1 MDRKTLEKLYA
12 GLIGMDAG
20 MRLGA
25 PVENP
30 FWTYE
35 RLQSYYGDIRGYLRE
50 QRYYTADDDV
60 NGPLI
65 FVRAL
70 ADNAM
75 PETLTSEAVG
85 ETWLNYTRRGMG
97 MFWWG
102 GEDVST
108 EHRAY
113 MNLRRGVKAP
123 RSGSIGE
130 NGKTAAEQIGGQIF
144 ADAWGLI
151 CPDDPARASA
161 LAAAAASVSHDG
173 SGVDGARFMAACIA
187 AAYTASSLDE
197 VLDTGLRFLPEKSDY
212 RRVVETVR
220 AYHRSHPA
228 EADFRACRA
237 MIARE
242 FSDEEYPGGY
252 HIVPNAGICI
262 LAMLYGKGE
271 LGRSIEI
278 SVMCGYDT
286 DCNASNI
293 GTILGVLGGLDGVPE
308 RYRRPIN
315 DLVTLSSVSGYLNLV
330 DLSDKA
336 KELGA
341 LSCRMYGGALPNGVV
356 CPKPGELRLDFPFP
370 GSTHGLEL
378 SDKAEHTLR
387 IVSGKAHSGMYCAEL
402 MTDGKCAG
410 PVDLSFKAMLTR
422 PDLHEERYDP
432 VFAAK
437 VSPGQRVSVW
447 MRSEQI
453 APAAV
458 TVTPFVRR
466 AMTGERV
473 CMPAAVLP
481 EREWTEIA
489 FTVPD
494 LGGDAVHDVGWTIAV
509 QPDVAPWVMGR
520 VYVDEITVTG
530 AMDYT
535 VDFSLQREEF
545 SQLTPF
551 SFNDCAGKREAD
563 AMRLTAEALPYMS
576 GAQAYTGNY
585 YLRDTAVAASVTV
598 ETGGSGLVLLHGQGT
613 RRYYALGFSA
623 PGECAAL
630 RYEDGTVIKLA
641 AAPFAWQPGREYA
654 LRAEAKGDTL
664 TLSVDGTPV
673 LEAHDGRYSYG
684 MSGLGFTGAGTALW
698 RNLHISGG
706 C

>member
-102 GEDVST
+102 GEDAST

-151 CPDDPARASA
+151 CPGDPARASA

-212 RRVVETVR
+212 RCVVETVR
-220 AYHRSHPA
+220 AYHRAHPA

-293 GTILGVLGGLDGVPE
+293 GTILGVLGGLGGVPE

-473 CMPAAVLP
+473 SMPAAVLP
-481 EREWTEIA
+481 EGEWTEIA
-489 FTVPD
+489 FTVPE
-494 LGGDAVHDVGWTIAV
+494 LCGDAVHDVGWTIAV

-530 AMDYT
+530 TMDYT

-585 YLRDTAVAASVTV
+585 YLRDTAVAASVSV
-598 ETGGSGLVLLHGQGT
+598 ESGGSGLVLLHGQGT

-641 AAPFAWQPGREYA
+641 AVPFAWQPGREYA

-684 MSGLGFTGAGTALW
+684 MPGLGFTGAGTALW

>member
-102 GEDVST
+102 GEDAST

-151 CPDDPARASA
+151 CPGDPARASA

-220 AYHRSHPA
+220 AYHRAHPA

-242 FSDEEYPGGY
+242 FREEAYPGGY

-262 LAMLYGKGE
+262 LAMLYGKGD

-432 VFAAK
+432 VFTAK
-437 VSPGQRVSVW
+437 VNPGQRVSVW

-481 EREWTEIA
+481 EGEWTEIA

-585 YLRDTAVAASVTV
+585 YLRDTAVAASVSV
-598 ETGGSGLVLLHGQGT
+598 ESGGSGLVLLHGQGT

-684 MSGLGFTGAGTALW
+684 MPGLGFTGAGTALW

>member
-30 FWTYE
+30 YWTYE

-102 GEDVST
+102 GEDAST

-144 ADAWGLI
+144 VDAWGLI
-151 CPDDPARASA
+151 CPGDPARASA

-197 VLDTGLRFLPEKSDY
+197 VLDTGLLFLPEKCDY

-220 AYHRSHPA
+220 AYHRAHPA

-242 FSDEEYPGGY
+242 FREEEYPGGY

-262 LAMLYGKGE
+262 LAMLYGKGD

-293 GTILGVLGGLDGVPE
+293 GTILGVLGGLGGVPE
-308 RYRRPIN
+308 RYRHPIN

-422 PDLHEERYDP
+422 SDLHEERYDP

-481 EREWTEIA
+481 EGEWTEIV
-489 FTVPD
+489 FTVPE

-509 QPDVAPWVMGR
+509 KPDVAPWVMGR

-530 AMDYT
+530 AMDYA

-585 YLRDTAVAASVTV
+585 YLRDTAAAASVTV
-598 ETGGSGLVLLHGQGT
+598 ESGGSGLVLLRGQGT

-623 PGECAAL
+623 PGECAVL

-673 LEAHDGRYSYG
+673 LEAHDGRYTYG
-684 MSGLGFTGAGTALW
+684 MPGLGFTGAGMALW
-698 RNLHISGG
+698 RNLRISGE

>member
-151 CPDDPARASA
+151 CPGDPARASA

-378 SDKAEHTLR
+378 SDKAEHMLR

-489 FTVPD
+489 FTVPE
-494 LGGDAVHDVGWTIAV
+494 LCGDAVHDVGWTIAV

-641 AAPFAWQPGREYA
+641 AVPFAWQPGREYA

-664 TLSVDGTPV
+664 TLSVDVTPV
-673 LEAHDGRYSYG
+673 FEAHDGRYSYG
-684 MSGLGFTGAGTALW
+684 MPGLGFTGAGTALW

>member
-123 RSGSIGE
+123 RSGSIEE

-151 CPDDPARASA
+151 CPGDPARASA

-220 AYHRSHPA
+220 AYHRAHPA

-242 FSDEEYPGGY
+242 FREEAYPGGY
-252 HIVPNAGICI
+252 HIVPNDGICI
-262 LAMLYGKGE
+262 LAMLYGKGD

-432 VFAAK
+432 VFTAK
-437 VSPGQRVSVW
+437 VNPGQRVSVW

-641 AAPFAWQPGREYA
+641 AVPFAWQPGREYA

-684 MSGLGFTGAGTALW
+684 MPGLGFTGAGTALW

>member
-1 MDRKTLEKLYA
+1 MERETLEKLYA

-75 PETLTSEAVG
+75 PKTLAPETVG

-144 ADAWGLI
+144 VDTWGLI
-151 CPDDPARASA
+151 CPGDPARAA
-161 LAAAAASVSHDG
+161 ELAAAAASVSHGG
-173 SGVDGARFMAACIA
+173 SGVDGARFMAACVA

-197 VLDTGLRFLPEKSDY
+197 VLDAGLRFLPEKCDY

-220 AYHRSHPA
+220 AYHRAHPA
-228 EADFRACRA
+228 EADFRACRE

-262 LAMLYGKGE
+262 LAMLYGRGE

-293 GTILGVLGGLDGVPE
+293 GTILGVLGGLGGVPE

-341 LSCRMYGGALPNGVV
+341 LSCRMSGGALPEDIV
-356 CPKPGELRLDFPFP
+356 CPKPGELRMDFPFP

-387 IVSGKAHSGMYCAEL
+387 IVPGKAHSGAYCAEL
-402 MTDGKCAG
+402 MTDGKRAG

-432 VFAAK
+432 VFTAK
-437 VSPGQRVSVW
+437 VNPGQRVGVW
-447 MRSEQI
+447 MKSEQT

-473 CMPAAVLP
+473 NMPAAVLP
-481 EREWTEIA
+481 EGEWTEIV
-489 FTVPD
+489 FTVPE
-494 LGGDAVHDVGWTIAV
+494 LGGDAVHDVGWTV
-509 QPDVAPWVMGR
+509 ETKPDADPWVMGR

-530 AMDYT
+530 AMDYA
-535 VDFSLQREEF
+535 VDFSLQRKEF

-551 SFNDCAGKREAD
+551 AFNDCTGKREGN
-563 AMRLTAEALPYMS
+563 AMRLTAEALPYMT
-576 GAQAYTGNY
+576 GAQAFTGNY
-585 YLRDTAVAASVTV
+585 YLRDTAVTASVTV
-598 ETGGSGLVLLHGQGT
+598 ESGGSALVLLRGQGT

-623 PGECAAL
+623 PGECAVL
-630 RYEDGTVIKLA
+630 RYEDGRVTKLA
-641 AAPFAWQPGREYA
+641 AAPFVWQPGREYA
-654 LRAEAKGDTL
+654 LRAEAKGEVL
-664 TLSVDGTPV
+664 TLFVNGTPV
-673 LEAHDGRYSYG
+673 LEASDSRYAHG
-684 MSGLGFTGAGTALW
+684 MPGLGLTAAGETLW
-698 RNLHISGG
+698 RALHISGE

>member
-75 PETLTSEAVG
+75 PETLAPETVG

-102 GEDVST
+102 GEDAST

-151 CPDDPARASA
+151 CPGDPARASA

-220 AYHRSHPA
+220 AYHRAHPA

-387 IVSGKAHSGMYCAEL
+387 IVSGKAHSGVYCAEL

-473 CMPAAVLP
+473 CVPAAVLP
-481 EREWTEIA
+481 EGEWMEIA
-489 FTVPD
+489 FTVPE
-494 LGGDAVHDVGWTIAV
+494 LCGDAVHDVGWTIAV

-530 AMDYT
+530 TMDYT

-563 AMRLTAEALPYMS
+563 AMRLTANTLPYMS

-598 ETGGSGLVLLHGQGT
+598 ESGGSGLVLLHGQGT

-623 PGECAAL
+623 PGECAVL
-630 RYEDGTVIKLA
+630 RYENGTVIKLD

-654 LRAEAKGDTL
+654 LRTEAKGDTL
-664 TLSVDGTPV
+664 TLSVDGTLV
-673 LEAHDGRYSYG
+673 LEAHDGRYTYG
-684 MSGLGFTGAGTALW
+684 MPGLGFTGAGTALW
-698 RNLHISGG
+698 RNLRISGE

>member
-1 MDRKTLEKLYA
+1 MDRKTLEKLYV

-75 PETLTSEAVG
+75 PETLAPETVG

-151 CPDDPARASA
+151 CPGDPARASA

-212 RRVVETVR
+212 RRVVETAR
-220 AYHRSHPA
+220 AFHRAHPA

-242 FSDEEYPGGY
+242 FSEEAYPGGY

-262 LAMLYGKGE
+262 LAMLYGKGD

-432 VFAAK
+432 VFTAK
-437 VSPGQRVSVW
+437 VNPGQRVSVW
-447 MRSEQI
+447 MRSDQI

-473 CMPAAVLP
+473 SMPAAVLP
-481 EREWTEIA
+481 EGEWTEIA

-535 VDFSLQREEF
+535 VDFSLQCEEF

-585 YLRDTAVAASVTV
+585 YLRDTAAAASVTV
-598 ETGGSGLVLLHGQGT
+598 ESGGSGLVLLHGQGT

-641 AAPFAWQPGREYA
+641 AVPFAWQPGREYA

-684 MSGLGFTGAGTALW
+684 MPGLGFTGAGTALW

>member
-1 MDRKTLEKLYA
+1 MERKTLEKLYA

-35 RLQSYYGDIRGYLRE
+35 RLQSYYGDIRSYLRE

-151 CPDDPARASA
+151 CPGDPARASA

-212 RRVVETVR
+212 RCVVETVR
-220 AYHRSHPA
+220 AYHRAHPA

-293 GTILGVLGGLDGVPE
+293 GTILGVLGGLGGVPE

-432 VFAAK
+432 VFTAK
-437 VSPGQRVSVW
+437 VNPGQRVSVW

-489 FTVPD
+489 FTVPE

-530 AMDYT
+530 TMDYT

-598 ETGGSGLVLLHGQGT
+598 ESGGSGLVLLHGQGT

-641 AAPFAWQPGREYA
+641 AVPFAWQPGREYA

-684 MSGLGFTGAGTALW
+684 MPGLGFTGAGTALW

>member
-151 CPDDPARASA
+151 CPGDPARASA

-220 AYHRSHPA
+220 AYHRAHPA

-242 FSDEEYPGGY
+242 FREEAYPGGY

-262 LAMLYGKGE
+262 LAMLYGKGD

-473 CMPAAVLP
+473 CVPAAVLP

-489 FTVPD
+489 FTVPE
-494 LGGDAVHDVGWTIAV
+494 LCGDAVHDVGWTIAV

-563 AMRLTAEALPYMS
+563 AMRLTADALPYMS

-598 ETGGSGLVLLHGQGT
+598 ESGGSGLVLLHGQGT

-641 AAPFAWQPGREYA
+641 AVPFAWQPGREYA

-684 MSGLGFTGAGTALW
+684 MPGLGFTGAGTALW

>member
-102 GEDVST
+102 GEDAST

-144 ADAWGLI
+144 VDAWGLI
-151 CPDDPARASA
+151 CPGDPARASA

-220 AYHRSHPA
+220 AYHRAHPA

-242 FSDEEYPGGY
+242 FREEAYPGGY

-262 LAMLYGKGE
+262 LAMLYGKGD

-293 GTILGVLGGLDGVPE
+293 GTILGVLGGLGGVPE

-481 EREWTEIA
+481 EGEWTEIA

-530 AMDYT
+530 TMDYT

-641 AAPFAWQPGREYA
+641 AVPFAWQPGREYA

-673 LEAHDGRYSYG
+673 LEAHDGRYTYG
-684 MSGLGFTGAGTALW
+684 MPGLGFTGAGTALW
-698 RNLHISGG
+698 RNLRISGE

>member
-30 FWTYE
+30 YWTYE

-102 GEDVST
+102 GEDAST

-151 CPDDPARASA
+151 CPGDPARASA

-197 VLDTGLRFLPEKSDY
+197 VLDTGLLFLPEKCDY

-220 AYHRSHPA
+220 AYHRVHPA

-242 FSDEEYPGGY
+242 FREEEYPGGY

-262 LAMLYGKGE
+262 LAMLYGKGD

-293 GTILGVLGGLDGVPE
+293 GTILGVLGGLGGVPE

-422 PDLHEERYDP
+422 SDLHEERYDP

-489 FTVPD
+489 FTVPE

-598 ETGGSGLVLLHGQGT
+598 ESGGSGLVLLHGQGT

-641 AAPFAWQPGREYA
+641 AVPFAWKPGREYA
-654 LRAEAKGDTL
+654 LRAEAKGELL
-664 TLSVDGTPV
+664 TLFVNGTPV

-684 MSGLGFTGAGTALW
+684 MPGLGFTGAGTALW

>member
-151 CPDDPARASA
+151 CPGDPARASA

-220 AYHRSHPA
+220 AYHRAHPA

-237 MIARE
+237 MIACEFRE
-242 FSDEEYPGGY
+242 EAYPGGY

-262 LAMLYGKGE
+262 LAMLYGKGD

-481 EREWTEIA
+481 EGEWTEIA

-585 YLRDTAVAASVTV
+585 YLRDTAVAASVSV
-598 ETGGSGLVLLHGQGT
+598 ESGGSGLVLLHGQGT

-684 MSGLGFTGAGTALW
+684 MPGLGFTGAGTALW

>member
-102 GEDVST
+102 GEDAST

-151 CPDDPARASA
+151 CPGDPARASA

-212 RRVVETVR
+212 RCVVETVR
-220 AYHRSHPA
+220 AYHRAHPA

-378 SDKAEHTLR
+378 SDKAEHMLR

-432 VFAAK
+432 VFTAK
-437 VSPGQRVSVW
+437 VNPGQRVSVW

-481 EREWTEIA
+481 EGEWTEIA

-641 AAPFAWQPGREYA
+641 AVPFAWQPGREYA

-684 MSGLGFTGAGTALW
+684 MPGLGFTGAGTALW

>member
-102 GEDVST
+102 GEDAST

-151 CPDDPARASA
+151 CPGDPARASA

-220 AYHRSHPA
+220 AYHRAHPA
-228 EADFRACRA
+228 EADFRSCRA

-242 FSDEEYPGGY
+242 FREEAYPGGY

-341 LSCRMYGGALPNGVV
+341 LSCRMYGGALPEDIV

-432 VFAAK
+432 VFTAK
-437 VSPGQRVSVW
+437 VNPGQRVSVW

-489 FTVPD
+489 FTVPE

-530 AMDYT
+530 TMDYT

-598 ETGGSGLVLLHGQGT
+598 ESGGSGLVLLHGQGT

-641 AAPFAWQPGREYA
+641 AVPFAWQPGREYA

-684 MSGLGFTGAGTALW
+684 MPGLGFTGAGTALW

>member
-151 CPDDPARASA
+151 CPGDPARASA

-197 VLDTGLRFLPEKSDY
+197 VLDAGLRFLPEKSDY

-220 AYHRSHPA
+220 AYHRAHPA

-242 FSDEEYPGGY
+242 FREEAYPGGY

-262 LAMLYGKGE
+262 LAMLYGKGD

-489 FTVPD
+489 FTVPE

-684 MSGLGFTGAGTALW
+684 MPGLGFTGAGTALW

>member
-30 FWTYE
+30 YWTYE

-102 GEDVST
+102 GEDAST

-144 ADAWGLI
+144 VDAWGLI
-151 CPDDPARASA
+151 CPGDPARASA

-173 SGVDGARFMAACIA
+173 SGVDGARFMAACVA

-197 VLDTGLRFLPEKSDY
+197 VLDTGLLFLPEKCDY
-212 RRVVETVR
+212 RRAVETVR
-220 AYHRSHPA
+220 AYHRAHPA

-242 FSDEEYPGGY
+242 FREEEYPGGY

-262 LAMLYGKGE
+262 LAMLYGKGD

-293 GTILGVLGGLDGVPE
+293 GTILGVLGGLGGVPE

-422 PDLHEERYDP
+422 SDLHEERYDP

-466 AMTGERV
+466 AITGERV
-473 CMPAAVLP
+473 CTPAAVLP
-481 EREWTEIA
+481 EGEWTEIV
-489 FTVPD
+489 FTVPE
-494 LGGDAVHDVGWTIAV
+494 LGGDAVHDVGWTVAAK
-509 QPDVAPWVMGR
+509 PDVAPWVMGR

-530 AMDYT
+530 AMNYA

-585 YLRDTAVAASVTV
+585 YLRDTAAAASVTV
-598 ETGGSGLVLLHGQGT
+598 KSGGSGLVLLHGQGT

-673 LEAHDGRYSYG
+673 LEAHDGRYTYG
-684 MSGLGFTGAGTALW
+684 MPGLGFTGAGTALW
-698 RNLHISGG
+698 RNLRISGE

>member
-1 MDRKTLEKLYA
+1 
-12 GLIGMDAG
+12 
-20 MRLGA
+20 
-25 PVENP
+25 
-30 FWTYE
+30 
-35 RLQSYYGDIRGYLRE
+35 
-50 QRYYTADDDV
+50 
-60 NGPLI
+60 
-65 FVRAL
+65 
-70 ADNAM
+70 
-75 PETLTSEAVG
+75 
-85 ETWLNYTRRGMG
+85 
-97 MFWWG
+97 
-102 GEDVST
+102 
-108 EHRAY
+108 
-113 MNLRRGVKAP
+113 
-123 RSGSIGE
+123 
-130 NGKTAAEQIGGQIF
+130 
-144 ADAWGLI
+144 
-151 CPDDPARASA
+151 
-161 LAAAAASVSHDG
+161 
-173 SGVDGARFMAACIA
+173 
-187 AAYTASSLDE
+187 
-197 VLDTGLRFLPEKSDY
+197 
-212 RRVVETVR
+212 
-220 AYHRSHPA
+220 
-228 EADFRACRA
+228 
-237 MIARE
+237 
-242 FSDEEYPGGY
+242 
-252 HIVPNAGICI
+252 
-262 LAMLYGKGE
+262 
-271 LGRSIEI
+271 
-278 SVMCGYDT
+278 
-286 DCNASNI
+286 
-293 GTILGVLGGLDGVPE
+293 
-308 RYRRPIN
+308 
-315 DLVTLSSVSGYLNLV
+315 
-330 DLSDKA
+330 
-336 KELGA
+336 
-341 LSCRMYGGALPNGVV
+341 MYGGALPNGVV

-489 FTVPD
+489 FTVPE
-494 LGGDAVHDVGWTIAV
+494 LCGDAVHDVGWTIAV

-585 YLRDTAVAASVTV
+585 YLRDTAVAVSVTV
-598 ETGGSGLVLLHGQGT
+598 ESGGSGLVLLHGQGT

-641 AAPFAWQPGREYA
+641 AVPFAWKPGREYA

-684 MSGLGFTGAGTALW
+684 MPGLGLAAAGETLW
-698 RNLHISGG
+698 RALHISGE

>member
-75 PETLTSEAVG
+75 PETLAPETVG

-97 MFWWG
+97 MCWWG

-151 CPDDPARASA
+151 CPGDPARASA

-220 AYHRSHPA
+220 AYHRAHPA

-242 FSDEEYPGGY
+242 FREEAYPGGY

-262 LAMLYGKGE
+262 LAMLYGKGD

-481 EREWTEIA
+481 EGEWTEIA

-563 AMRLTAEALPYMS
+563 AMRLTANTLPYMS

-598 ETGGSGLVLLHGQGT
+598 ESGGSGLVLLHGQGT

-641 AAPFAWQPGREYA
+641 AVPFAWQPGREYA

-684 MSGLGFTGAGTALW
+684 MPGLGFTGAGTALW

>member
-30 FWTYE
+30 YWTYE

-102 GEDVST
+102 GEDAST

-151 CPDDPARASA
+151 CPGDPARASA

-212 RRVVETVR
+212 RRVVETAR
-220 AYHRSHPA
+220 AFHRAHPA

-242 FSDEEYPGGY
+242 FSEEAYPGGY

-262 LAMLYGKGE
+262 LAMLYGKGD

-473 CMPAAVLP
+473 SMPAAVLP
-481 EREWTEIA
+481 EGEWTEIA

-598 ETGGSGLVLLHGQGT
+598 ESGGSGLVLLHGQGT

-641 AAPFAWQPGREYA
+641 AVPFAWQPGREYA

-684 MSGLGFTGAGTALW
+684 MPGLGFTGAGTALW

>member
-144 ADAWGLI
+144 VDTWGLI
-151 CPDDPARASA
+151 CPGDPARASA

-220 AYHRSHPA
+220 AYHRAHPA

-242 FSDEEYPGGY
+242 FREEAYPGGY

-262 LAMLYGKGE
+262 LAMLYGKGD

-308 RYRRPIN
+308 RYCRPIN

-473 CMPAAVLP
+473 CVPAAVLP

-563 AMRLTAEALPYMS
+563 AMRLTADALPYMS

-585 YLRDTAVAASVTV
+585 YLRDTAVATSVTV
-598 ETGGSGLVLLHGQGT
+598 ESGGSGLVLLHGQGT

-641 AAPFAWQPGREYA
+641 AVPFAWQPGREYA

-684 MSGLGFTGAGTALW
+684 MPGLGFTGAGTALW

>member
-151 CPDDPARASA
+151 CPGDPARASA

-220 AYHRSHPA
+220 AYHRAHPA

-242 FSDEEYPGGY
+242 FREEAYPGGY

-262 LAMLYGKGE
+262 LAMLYGKGD

-356 CPKPGELRLDFPFP
+356 CPKPGELRMDFPFP

-432 VFAAK
+432 VFTAK
-437 VSPGQRVSVW
+437 INPGQRVSVW

-481 EREWTEIA
+481 EGEWTEIA

-598 ETGGSGLVLLHGQGT
+598 ESGGSGLVLLHGQGT

-641 AAPFAWQPGREYA
+641 AVPFAWQPGREYA

-684 MSGLGFTGAGTALW
+684 MPGLGFTGAGTALW

>member
-1 MDRKTLEKLYA
+1 MERKTLEKLYA

-35 RLQSYYGDIRGYLRE
+35 RLQSYYGDIRSYLRE

-102 GEDVST
+102 GEDAST

-151 CPDDPARASA
+151 CPGDPARASA

-212 RRVVETVR
+212 RCVVETVR
-220 AYHRSHPA
+220 AYHRAHPA

-293 GTILGVLGGLDGVPE
+293 GTILGVLGGLGGVPE

-432 VFAAK
+432 VFTAK
-437 VSPGQRVSVW
+437 VNSGQRVSVW

-481 EREWTEIA
+481 EGEWTEIA

-530 AMDYT
+530 TMDYT

-585 YLRDTAVAASVTV
+585 YLRDTAVAASVSV
-598 ETGGSGLVLLHGQGT
+598 ESGGSGLVLLHGQGT

-641 AAPFAWQPGREYA
+641 AVPFAWQPGREYA

-684 MSGLGFTGAGTALW
+684 MPGLGFTGAGTALW

>member
-75 PETLTSEAVG
+75 PETLTSETVG

-144 ADAWGLI
+144 ADTWGLI
-151 CPDDPARASA
+151 CPGDPARASA

-220 AYHRSHPA
+220 AYHRAHPA

-242 FSDEEYPGGY
+242 FREEAYPGGY

-262 LAMLYGKGE
+262 LAMLYGKGD

-481 EREWTEIA
+481 EGEWTEIA

-530 AMDYT
+530 TMDYT

-598 ETGGSGLVLLHGQGT
+598 ESGGSGLVLLHGQGT

-641 AAPFAWQPGREYA
+641 AVPFAWQPGREYA

-684 MSGLGFTGAGTALW
+684 MPGLGFTGAGTALW

>member
-75 PETLTSEAVG
+75 PETLAPETVG

-151 CPDDPARASA
+151 CPGDPARASA

-220 AYHRSHPA
+220 AFHRTHPA

-262 LAMLYGKGE
+262 LAMLYGKGD

-387 IVSGKAHSGMYCAEL
+387 IVSGKAHSGVYCAEL

-466 AMTGERV
+466 AMSGERV

-489 FTVPD
+489 FTVPE
-494 LGGDAVHDVGWTIAV
+494 LCGDAVHDVGWTIAV

-585 YLRDTAVAASVTV
+585 YLRDTAVAASVSV
-598 ETGGSGLVLLHGQGT
+598 ESGGSGLVLLHGQGT

-641 AAPFAWQPGREYA
+641 AVPFAWQPGREYA
-654 LRAEAKGDTL
+654 LRAETKGDTL

-684 MSGLGFTGAGTALW
+684 MPGLGFTGAGTALW

>member
-1 MDRKTLEKLYA
+1 M
-12 GLIGMDAG
+12 
-20 MRLGA
+20 
-25 PVENP
+25 
-30 FWTYE
+30 
-35 RLQSYYGDIRGYLRE
+35 
-50 QRYYTADDDV
+50 
-60 NGPLI
+60 
-65 FVRAL
+65 
-70 ADNAM
+70 
-75 PETLTSEAVG
+75 
-85 ETWLNYTRRGMG
+85 
-97 MFWWG
+97 
-102 GEDVST
+102 
-108 EHRAY
+108 
-113 MNLRRGVKAP
+113 
-123 RSGSIGE
+123 
-130 NGKTAAEQIGGQIF
+130 
-144 ADAWGLI
+144 
-151 CPDDPARASA
+151 
-161 LAAAAASVSHDG
+161 
-173 SGVDGARFMAACIA
+173 
-187 AAYTASSLDE
+187 
-197 VLDTGLRFLPEKSDY
+197 LDTGLRFLPEKSDY
-212 RRVVETVR
+212 RRVVETAR
-220 AYHRSHPA
+220 AFHRAHPA

-242 FSDEEYPGGY
+242 FSEEAYPGGY

-262 LAMLYGKGE
+262 LAMLYGKGD

-387 IVSGKAHSGMYCAEL
+387 IVSGKAHSGVYCAEL

-432 VFAAK
+432 VFTAK
-437 VSPGQRVSVW
+437 VNPGQRVSVW

-473 CMPAAVLP
+473 NMPAAVLP
-481 EREWTEIA
+481 EGEWTEIA
-489 FTVPD
+489 FTVPE
-494 LGGDAVHDVGWTIAV
+494 LCGDAVHDVGWTIAV

-598 ETGGSGLVLLHGQGT
+598 ESGGSGLVLLHGQGT

-641 AAPFAWQPGREYA
+641 AVPFAWQPGREYA

-684 MSGLGFTGAGTALW
+684 MPGLGFTGAGTALW

>member
-144 ADAWGLI
+144 VDTWGLI
-151 CPDDPARASA
+151 CPGDPARASA

-220 AYHRSHPA
+220 AYHRAHPA

-242 FSDEEYPGGY
+242 FREEAYPGGY

-262 LAMLYGKGE
+262 LAMLYGKGD

-481 EREWTEIA
+481 EGEWTEIA

-520 VYVDEITVTG
+520 VYMDEITVTG

-598 ETGGSGLVLLHGQGT
+598 ESGGSGLVLLHGQGT

-641 AAPFAWQPGREYA
+641 AVPFAWQPGREYA

-673 LEAHDGRYSYG
+673 LEAHDGRYPYG
-684 MSGLGFTGAGTALW
+684 MPGLGFTGAGTALW

>member
-75 PETLTSEAVG
+75 PETLAPETVG

-144 ADAWGLI
+144 ADTWGLI
-151 CPDDPARASA
+151 CPGDPARASA

-187 AAYTASSLDE
+187 AAYTVSSLDE

-212 RRVVETVR
+212 RCVVETVR
-220 AYHRSHPA
+220 AYHRAHPA

-242 FSDEEYPGGY
+242 FREEAYPGGY

-262 LAMLYGKGE
+262 LAMLYGKGD

-341 LSCRMYGGALPNGVV
+341 LSCRMYGGALPEDIV

-437 VSPGQRVSVW
+437 VNPGQRVSVW

-473 CMPAAVLP
+473 YMPAAVLP
-481 EREWTEIA
+481 EGEWTEIA

-530 AMDYT
+530 TMDYT

-563 AMRLTAEALPYMS
+563 AMRLTAEALPYMT
-576 GAQAYTGNY
+576 GAQAFTGNY
-585 YLRDTAVAASVTV
+585 YLRDTAVSASVTV
-598 ETGGSGLVLLHGQGT
+598 KSGESALVLLRGQGT

-623 PGECAAL
+623 PGECAVL

-641 AAPFAWQPGREYA
+641 AVPFAWQPGREYA

-684 MSGLGFTGAGTALW
+684 MPGLGFTGAGTALW

>member
-1 MDRKTLEKLYA
+1 MDRKTLEKLYV

-151 CPDDPARASA
+151 CPGDPARASA

-212 RRVVETVR
+212 RRVVETAR
-220 AYHRSHPA
+220 AYHRAHPA

-242 FSDEEYPGGY
+242 FSEEAYPGGY

-262 LAMLYGKGE
+262 LAMLYGKGD

-432 VFAAK
+432 VFTAK
-437 VSPGQRVSVW
+437 VNPGQRVSVW

-481 EREWTEIA
+481 EGEWTEIA

-598 ETGGSGLVLLHGQGT
+598 ESGGSGLVLLHGQGT

-641 AAPFAWQPGREYA
+641 AVPFAWQPGREYA

-684 MSGLGFTGAGTALW
+684 MPGLGFTGAGTALW

>member
-75 PETLTSEAVG
+75 PETLAPETVG

-151 CPDDPARASA
+151 CPGDPARASA

-220 AYHRSHPA
+220 AYHRAHPA

-242 FSDEEYPGGY
+242 FREEAYPGGY

-262 LAMLYGKGE
+262 LAMLYGKGD

-437 VSPGQRVSVW
+437 VSPGQRVR
-447 MRSEQI
+447 MRSEQT
-453 APAAV
+453 APATV

-481 EREWTEIA
+481 EGEWTEIA

-585 YLRDTAVAASVTV
+585 YLRDTAVAASVSV
-598 ETGGSGLVLLHGQGT
+598 ESGGSGLVLLHGQGT

-641 AAPFAWQPGREYA
+641 AVPFAWQPGREYA

-684 MSGLGFTGAGTALW
+684 MPGLGFTGAGTALW

>member
-102 GEDVST
+102 GEDAST

-151 CPDDPARASA
+151 CPGDPARASA

-220 AYHRSHPA
+220 AYHRAHPA
-228 EADFRACRA
+228 EADFRSCRA

-242 FSDEEYPGGY
+242 FREEAYPGGY

-262 LAMLYGKGE
+262 LAMLYGKGD

-410 PVDLSFKAMLTR
+410 PVDLSFKAMLMR

-481 EREWTEIA
+481 EGEWTEIA

-530 AMDYT
+530 TMDYT

-585 YLRDTAVAASVTV
+585 YLRDTAVAASVSV
-598 ETGGSGLVLLHGQGT
+598 ESGGSGLVLLHGQGT

-623 PGECAAL
+623 PGECAVL

-641 AAPFAWQPGREYA
+641 AVPFAWQPGREYA

-684 MSGLGFTGAGTALW
+684 MPGLGFTGAGTALW

>member
-102 GEDVST
+102 GEDAST

-151 CPDDPARASA
+151 CPGDPARASA

-220 AYHRSHPA
+220 AYHRAHPA

-242 FSDEEYPGGY
+242 FREEAYPGGY

-271 LGRSIEI
+271 LSRSIEI

-341 LSCRMYGGALPNGVV
+341 LSCRMYGGTLPNGVV

-473 CMPAAVLP
+473 CVPAAVLP
-481 EREWTEIA
+481 EGEWTEIA

-598 ETGGSGLVLLHGQGT
+598 ESGGSGLVLLHGQGT

-641 AAPFAWQPGREYA
+641 AVPFAWQPGREYA

-684 MSGLGFTGAGTALW
+684 MPGLGFTGAGTALW

>member
-102 GEDVST
+102 GEDAST

-151 CPDDPARASA
+151 CPGDPARASA

-220 AYHRSHPA
+220 AYHRAHPA

-242 FSDEEYPGGY
+242 FREEAYPGGY

-262 LAMLYGKGE
+262 LAMLYGKGD

-481 EREWTEIA
+481 EGEWTEIA

-641 AAPFAWQPGREYA
+641 AVPFAWQPGREYA

-684 MSGLGFTGAGTALW
+684 MPGLGFTGAGTALW

>member
-35 RLQSYYGDIRGYLRE
+35 RLQRYYGDIRGYLRE

-102 GEDVST
+102 GEDAST

-151 CPDDPARASA
+151 CPGDPARASA

-220 AYHRSHPA
+220 AYHRAHPA

-242 FSDEEYPGGY
+242 FSDEAYPGGY

-262 LAMLYGKGE
+262 LAILYGKGE

-422 PDLHEERYDP
+422 SDLHEERYDP

-458 TVTPFVRR
+458 TVTPFVLR

-473 CMPAAVLP
+473 CRPAAVLP

-489 FTVPD
+489 FTVPE

-530 AMDYT
+530 TMDYT

-585 YLRDTAVAASVTV
+585 YLRDTAAAASVTV
-598 ETGGSGLVLLHGQGT
+598 ESGGSGLVLLRGQGT

-623 PGECAAL
+623 PGECAVL

-641 AAPFAWQPGREYA
+641 AVPFAWQPGREYA
-654 LRAEAKGDTL
+654 LRAEAKCDTL

-684 MSGLGFTGAGTALW
+684 MPGLGFTGAGTALW

>member
-144 ADAWGLI
+144 VDTWGLI
-151 CPDDPARASA
+151 CPGDPARASA

-220 AYHRSHPA
+220 AYHRAHPA

-242 FSDEEYPGGY
+242 FREEAYPGGY

-262 LAMLYGKGE
+262 LAMLYGKGD

-422 PDLHEERYDP
+422 PDLHAERYDP

-481 EREWTEIA
+481 EGEWTEIA

-563 AMRLTAEALPYMS
+563 AMRLTANTLPYMS

-598 ETGGSGLVLLHGQGT
+598 ESGGSGLVLLHGQGT

-641 AAPFAWQPGREYA
+641 AVPFAWQPGREYA

-684 MSGLGFTGAGTALW
+684 MPGLGFTGAGTALW

>member
-151 CPDDPARASA
+151 CPGDPARASA

-212 RRVVETVR
+212 RCVVETVR
-220 AYHRSHPA
+220 AYHRAHPA

-242 FSDEEYPGGY
+242 FREEAYPGGY

-262 LAMLYGKGE
+262 LAMLYGKGD

-437 VSPGQRVSVW
+437 VSPGHRVSVW

-481 EREWTEIA
+481 EGEWTEIA

-530 AMDYT
+530 TMDYT

-598 ETGGSGLVLLHGQGT
+598 ESGGSGLVLLHGQGT

-641 AAPFAWQPGREYA
+641 AVPFAWQPGREYA

-684 MSGLGFTGAGTALW
+684 MPGLGFTGAGTALW